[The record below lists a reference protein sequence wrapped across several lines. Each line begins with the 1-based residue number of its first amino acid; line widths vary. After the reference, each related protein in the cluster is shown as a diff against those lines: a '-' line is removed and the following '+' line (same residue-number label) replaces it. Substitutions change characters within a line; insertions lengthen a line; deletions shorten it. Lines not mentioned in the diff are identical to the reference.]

1 MREYNPPVQIQSSE
15 LKDGAVKAA
24 PAPSRNLRN
33 LQLRALFLRGG
44 VRLADVNLWQ
54 CLT

>member
-24 PAPSRNLRN
+24 PAPSRNL
-33 LQLRALFLRGG
+33 QLRALFLRGG